1 MGFSQTSLT
10 ILSAI
15 NHLTMEVKMNKPK
28 EKITDNIKC
37 EVCNKYDATSK
48 DYRFIDQLSLQ
59 GSCYLCEWCVPLNDV
74 TLYQIS
80 NEKLDPKYT
89 FHDGESDE

>member
-1 MGFSQTSLT
+1 MS
-10 ILSAI
+10 
-15 NHLTMEVKMNKPK
+15 
-28 EKITDNIKC
+28 DNIKC
-37 EVCNKYDATSK
+37 EVCNQYDATSK

-80 NEKLDPKYT
+80 NEKLDPKS
-89 FHDGESDE
+89 FCDDFDDEKEQEENAN

>member
-1 MGFSQTSLT
+1 M
-10 ILSAI
+10 
-15 NHLTMEVKMNKPK
+15 
-28 EKITDNIKC
+28 KC
-37 EVCNKYDATSK
+37 EVCDKYDATRK

-89 FHDGESDE
+89 FHDGESDEQGYDDVRLEEVSE